1 LLANDLKPVT
11 LPAMFGQ
18 AGTFLISH
26 WKDGIEIL
34 IISVVFYGTYRYLRR
49 IRGARILLEVLIVL
63 VGLTLFSRILDL
75 PVLNWLIR
83 SVSLFCVIGLIVIF
97 QPELRR
103 AVVEL
108 ERFNIF
114 SRKKER
120 ADFAEEMWEI
130 CRQLSAKRFGALF
143 AIQRGI
149 DLKEFIETGV
159 RIDAELSAE
168 LVLTIFHPKTV
179 LHDGGMI
186 LKNGRIE
193 GAACV
198 FPVSQRELLDRSIG
212 LRHRAAL
219 GLSEQTDAILVI
231 VSEETGHL
239 SLAYDGE
246 LERNLDPAEFVP
258 KLQALLTG
266 EPDSDLE
273 PSAATTKKT

>member
-1 LLANDLKPVT
+1 ML
-11 LPAMFGQ
+11 GQ
-18 AGTFLISH
+18 AGKFLVSH

-34 IISVVFYGTYRYLRR
+34 IISVLFYGGYRYLRR
-49 IRGARILLEVLIVL
+49 IRGARILLEVLVIL
-63 VGLTLFSRILDL
+63 VGLTLFSRVLDL

-149 DLKEFIETGV
+149 DLAEFIETGV

-219 GLSEQTDAILVI
+219 GLSEQTDAVIII

-239 SLAYDGE
+239 SLAFNGE
-246 LERNLDPAEFVP
+246 LARNLETSEFVP
-258 KLQALLTG
+258 RLQSLLTA
-266 EPDSDLE
+266 EPDSGLE
-273 PSAATTKKT
+273 TSATITKKT